1 MHPPPQKLSLTLLTS
16 FTFLLSLC
24 GCRQEDSTV
33 AEFPRK
39 PIKIIVPFGA
49 GGGSDTFTR
58 IIQKAVTSGELC
70 EQPLVVVNVP
80 GAAGSIG
87 SRKVKNSRPDGYT
100 ILQIHDGM
108 LTNKYS
114 GNANFGPEAFIPIA
128 GTGQMAHIIA
138 VSEDSSYRS
147 LNDLLGAAAEKP
159 DSIVFAVGIGAP
171 SHFAGLM
178 LESASASDA
187 KFRFAQSGGGAKR
200 FASLLGGHSEVTT
213 FSVSEYV
220 EFRKSGVRAL
230 AILSNERSEQVPEV
244 QTAREQGV
252 EAVSTNMHFWWAPKG
267 TPPDRVAEISNLLKK
282 AMETQEVQEQLT
294 SLATVPIVLTG
305 KQLADEIKSRESS
318 ISSVSKRTLNKL
330 PSFGLYAAFA
340 AGVFGVLAFLP
351 NMLASNSKQQD
362 ALSKVDVDRKK
373 QFLAFTLV
381 LLYVG
386 VLSFGLIDYRLS
398 TIGFVAGLGILMAG
412 GELKQLLPFIVVGAL
427 GTGLILHTI
436 FTRYLVIDLP

>member
-1 MHPPPQKLSLTLLTS
+1 MHPPPQKLSLSLLTS
-16 FTFLLSLC
+16 LTFLLSLC
-24 GCRQEDSTV
+24 GCRQENASV
-33 AEFPRK
+33 AEFPLK

-58 IIQKAVTSGELC
+58 IIQEAVTNGELC
-70 EQPLVVVNVP
+70 EHPLVVVNVP

-114 GNANFGPEAFIPIA
+114 GNANFGPESFIPIA

-138 VSEDSSYRS
+138 VSEDSSYQS
-147 LNDLLGAAAEKP
+147 LNDLLDAAAEKP

-178 LESASASDA
+178 LESASESDA
-187 KFRFAQSGGGAKR
+187 EFRFAQSGGGAKR

-230 AILSNERSEQVPEV
+230 AILSDERSEQVPEV
-244 QTAREQGV
+244 PTAKEQGV
-252 EAVSTNMHFWWAPKG
+252 KAVSTNMHFWWAPKG
-267 TPPDRVAEISNLLKK
+267 TPPGRIAEIAKLLRE
-282 AMETQEVQEQLT
+282 AMETPGVQEQLT
-294 SLATVPIVLTG
+294 SLATIPIVLTG
-305 KQLADEIKSRESS
+305 KQLAEEIKSRESS
-318 ISSVSKRTLNKL
+318 ISSVSKRTLNEL
-330 PSFGLYAAFA
+330 PSFGLYAALA
-340 AGVFGVLAFLP
+340 AGFFGVIASLP
-351 NMLASNSKQQD
+351 NMLASNSTEQ
-362 ALSKVDVDRKK
+362 ASLSDVDRKK
-373 QFLAFTLV
+373 QFFAFTLV

-386 VLSFGLIDYRLS
+386 ALSVGLVDYRIS
-398 TIGFVAGLGILMAG
+398 TIGFVAALGVLMAG
-412 GELKQLLPFIVVGAL
+412 GKLKQLLPYIVVGSL